1 MSFLLIP
8 KGAVFCHYA
17 KQSNGAYAV
26 VTPSGKVLG
35 PSFYAIREQFEFFAS
50 VSGAGAWVAIVP
62 RSSSFSQE
70 RAIQP
75 GLF

>member
-1 MSFLLIP
+1 M
-8 KGAVFCHYA
+8 
-17 KQSNGAYAV
+17 QSNGSYAV

-35 PSFYAIREQFEFFAS
+35 SSFYAIREQFEFFAS
-50 VSGAGAWVAIVP
+50 VSGAGAWVVIVP
-62 RSSSFSQE
+62 RCSSSFSQE